1 MANVSHC
8 RYFAD
13 PLEMK
18 SAARYLLLFFVYWL
32 IVFTVSRAVFIISIL
47 GRINGAT
54 IATILHTFTAGFFLD
69 LSTIAYFIILPA
81 LLTVLAYITRWK
93 WIEWTNDIYVSILVV
108 LFCLIAFGE
117 LCLYTEWKTK
127 LNVQAIL
134 HFAHPAEVFQ
144 TTSLKLTIL
153 FFSLVIGFSVIF
165 NIFYHR
171 YFALRKVSWTGG
183 SMFKRIA
190 IGILF
195 LAISLGLNIILM
207 RGGLKAIP
215 ISESDAYF
223 SKYRML
229 NDAAINPVW
238 SLGHNTMEYTS
249 HQSENPYLL
258 MPDKEAEQILADIFY
273 TDYDSTQYILTT
285 EKPNIVFLILESF
298 TAYSIPAFGGDP
310 FCLFLDSLAK
320 QGLAFTNCYSAG
332 YVSDQGIP
340 ALLSS
345 YPCAPHTAVINQ
357 TTKSINLPC
366 INKDLKKLVYNSG
379 FYFGGQLNYGNIKS
393 YLYNM
398 EFDIV
403 KERKDFTGTVDEGK
417 LGIHDGSMQKLFLN
431 ELNKSKPPFMAC
443 WFTLSSHSPYD
454 IPEPIKEVVKHRQ
467 NSYINTMMYTDKALK
482 LFFAEASKQAWFKNT
497 LFVIVADHS
506 HENHRDYDF
515 DDKNF
520 HHIPL
525 ILYGDALKPE
535 YRHKRIEHTISQLD
549 IVPTLLHQLHL
560 GSESYPFG
568 KNALNPATK
577 SFAYYYFF
585 SGTGIITDSCFASF
599 GTENPGVARTDC
611 KDSIHIAALK
621 KINDAFVQKEFE
633 DYLSR

>member
-1 MANVSHC
+1 
-8 RYFAD
+8 
-13 PLEMK
+13 MK
-18 SAARYLLLFFVYWL
+18 SVVRYIVLFFVYWL
-32 IVFTVSRAVFIISIL
+32 IVFTVSRVAFVISIA
-47 GRINGAT
+47 GRIEGA
-54 IATILHTFTAGFFLD
+54 AAGTILNTFFAGFLLD
-69 LSTIAYFIILPA
+69 LSTIAYFASLPIILSIFYFIGRA
-81 LLTVLAYITRWK
+81 K
-93 WIEWTNDIYVSILVV
+93 WIAWINDMYVLILIVV
-108 LFCLIAFGE
+108 YCLISFGE

-144 TTSLKLTIL
+144 SASFTITVV
-153 FFSLVIGFSVIF
+153 FFVLVIGFSIIF
-165 NIFYHR
+165 SVLYNK
-171 YFALRKVSWTGG
+171 YFALR
-183 SMFKRIA
+183 RIA
-190 IGILF
+190 FLTSPLFNRIIWGTLF
-195 LAISLGLNIILM
+195 LVLTLIVNVTAI

-229 NDAAINPVW
+229 NDAAVNPAW
-238 SLGHNTMEYTS
+238 SLGHEIKEYSS
-249 HQSENPYLL
+249 HQKGNPYHV
-258 MPDKEAEQILADIFY
+258 MPDVEAEKILKDVFH
-273 TDYDSTQYILTT
+273 TDYDSTQYILSTF
-285 EKPNIVFLILESF
+285 KPNIVFLILESF

-310 FCLFLDSLAK
+310 YCMFLDSLANK
-320 QGLAFTNCYSAG
+320 GLAFTNCYSAG

-345 YPCAPHTAVINQ
+345 YPCTPHTAVINQ

-366 INKDLKKLVYNSG
+366 INKDLKKLGYNSG

-403 KERKDFTGTVDEGK
+403 KERKDFSGNVDEGK
-417 LGIHDGSMQKLFLN
+417 LGIHDGSMQKLFLQ
-431 ELNKSKPPFMAC
+431 ELNKSKPPFLAC

-454 IPEPIKEVVKHRQ
+454 IPEPIKEVIHHRQ
-467 NSYINTMMYTDKALK
+467 NNYVNTMMYTDRALK
-482 LFFAEASKQAWFKNT
+482 DFFASAQKEPWFKNT

-525 ILYGDALKPE
+525 ILYGEALKPE
-535 YRHKRIEHTISQLD
+535 YKGKKMEHVISQLD
-549 IVPTLLHQLHL
+549 IVPSLLQQLNL
-560 GSESYPFG
+560 RSDFYPFG
-568 KNALNPATK
+568 KNVFNPATK

-599 GTENPGVARTDC
+599 GTEHPGVARTDC
-611 KDSIHIAALK
+611 KDSLQIAALK